1 MVGPT
6 ALGIKMSAEAAEKA
20 DFFRARRI
28 LGEGNSRHGSRD
40 RAAWHARLFR

>member
-20 DFFRARRI
+20 GFFKARRI
-28 LGEGNSRHGSRD
+28 WGEDNS
-40 RAAWHARLFR
+40 